1 VKGLGSLGRCN
12 FLKFRKPLQIGWVG
26 GRGLLLGPPPPP
38 SGPFCWGERERERG
52 KRTHIKCFSKV
63 HLRLDNNTAH
73 GFLTDITRKSTKIK
87 RSNNI
92 KISKR
97 GKTKYHRFKLPTK
110 TTVLSA
116 MHFCPAAPKPAAT
129 SVFKVASMLASGMT
143 TA

>member
-1 VKGLGSLGRCN
+1 VEGVKYSS
-12 FLKFRKPLQIGWVG
+12 
-26 GRGLLLGPPPPP
+26 PPPAA
-38 SGPFCWGERERERG
+38 PFVGERERERERG